1 MLNIPWTADMN
12 NLNVFKKAKTQRHL
26 SERSEKDSPRV
37 WLLSGE
43 KNRNIL
49 WQLENLW
56 KETEQENILDSIFCS
71 WHRIVLAS
79 TN

>member
-1 MLNIPWTADMN
+1 MFLRRLRLKDTSRKDQKKIV
-12 NLNVFKKAKTQRHL
+12 LVFGYYQ
-26 SERSEKDSPRV
+26 ERKIET
-37 WLLSGE
+37 
-43 KNRNIL
+43 L

-56 KETEQENILDSIFCS
+56 KETEQENILDSLFCS